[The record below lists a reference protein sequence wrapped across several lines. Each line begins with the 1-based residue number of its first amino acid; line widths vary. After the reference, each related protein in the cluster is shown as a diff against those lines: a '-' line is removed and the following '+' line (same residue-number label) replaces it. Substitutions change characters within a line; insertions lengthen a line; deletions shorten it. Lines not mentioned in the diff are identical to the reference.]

1 MQVFGIP
8 DYWPFLVG
16 SVLIVL
22 LPGPNSMLVLA
33 TAARHGVATGYR
45 AAAGTMLG
53 DLVLMSLSVGGAA
66 SLLRSHPSAFSVVK
80 YLGAG
85 YLVWLGFGM
94 VRAGV
99 RMLRARSLPPVPA
112 DVEAPVAAEARDVA
126 EARGVTEARDVTN
139 EPPGPVKRS
148 RRGPFLTALVVCL
161 LNPKSILFFVAF
173 FVQFL
178 SPSDPHPLRSFA
190 VLAVTMQAISF
201 LYLTSLIF
209 GGSYLAERFRRHRRV
224 SGTGTASV
232 GLAFM
237 AFGAKL
243 ATVTLR

>member
-1 MQVFGIP
+1 MPGIP
-8 DYWPFLVG
+8 DYWPFVIG
-16 SVLIVL
+16 SILIVL
-22 LPGPNSMLVLA
+22 LPGPNSMLVLT
-33 TAARHGVATGYR
+33 TAARDGLPNGYR
-45 AAAGTMLG
+45 AAAGTMIG
-53 DLVLMSLSVGGAA
+53 DFVLMSLSVGGAA

-99 RMLRARSLPPVPA
+99 RMLRSRAPESDVPLDEPDKPDDPDAARTIDVVPARS
-112 DVEAPVAAEARDVA
+112 R
-126 EARGVTEARDVTN
+126 
-139 EPPGPVKRS
+139 

-173 FVQFL
+173 FVQFIN
-178 SPSDPHPLRSFA
+178 PADPHPLRSFLI
-190 VLAVTMQAISF
+190 LAVTMEIISF
-201 LYLTSLIF
+201 LYLASLIV

-224 SGTGTASV
+224 AGTGTASV